1 MFLTGGQE
9 TFQAGEII
17 FKEGSYGKTVYI
29 VSSGRVEINKMAR
42 GKKVVV
48 ETLGPGSLFGMMT
61 FIDPSSPRSATA
73 VALED
78 TVLDIVDKNSLD
90 KEFNQI
96 TSDFRQLL
104 VTLVRRLVKTTNDYV
119 MAASRL
125 EPQVT
130 GTIRI
135 SFKKESD
142 FFKSYIGNL
151 AKGGLFVKTQKVLPV
166 DTLLNLEL
174 TLPKADRALR
184 TTGKVIWTR
193 AENMSSEK
201 MPAGMGIQFVDIDP
215 EDERILK
222 NYMAAL
228 QSS

>member
-9 TFQAGEII
+9 TYQAGEIV

>member
-1 MFLTGGQE
+1 LFLTGGQE
-9 TFQAGEII
+9 TYQAGEII

-73 VALED
+73 VAVED

-104 VTLVRRLVKTTNDYV
+104 VTLVRRLVKTTNDFV
-119 MAASRL
+119 LAASRL

-174 TLPKADRALR
+174 TLPKTDRAVR

-201 MPAGMGIQFVDIDP
+201 MPPGMGIQFVDIDP

>member
-9 TFQAGEII
+9 TYQADETI
-17 FKEGSYGKTVYI
+17 FREGTYGKTVYI
-29 VSSGRVEINKMAR
+29 VSSGRVEINKVAR
-42 GKKVVV
+42 GKKVVI
-48 ETLGPGSLFGMMT
+48 ETLGPGALFGMMT
-61 FIDPSSPRSATA
+61 LIDPSAPRSATA

-90 KEFNQI
+90 KAFNQI

-119 MAASRL
+119 LAASRL

-142 FFKSYIGNL
+142 FYKSYIGNL
-151 AKGGLFVKTQKVLPV
+151 AKGGLFVKTNKVLPV

-174 TLPKADRALR
+174 TLPKADRAVH
-184 TTGKVIWTR
+184 TTGKVIWNR
-193 AENMSSEK
+193 AENTSSEK
-201 MPAGMGIQFVDIDP
+201 MPPGMGIQFVDIDP
-215 EDERILK
+215 EDERLLK
-222 NYMAAL
+222 NYMEMFR
-228 QSS
+228 SS

>member
-9 TFQAGEII
+9 TYQAGEVI

-61 FIDPSSPRSATA
+61 FIDPSSPRSATT

-151 AKGGLFVKTQKVLPV
+151 AKGGLFVKTRKVLPV

-174 TLPKADRALR
+174 TLPKADRTVH

-193 AENMSSEK
+193 PENASSDK
-201 MPAGMGIQFVDIDP
+201 MPPGMGIQFIDIDP
-215 EDERILK
+215 EDEKILK
-222 NYMAAL
+222 DYMAAFQL
-228 QSS
+228 S

>member
-1 MFLTGGQE
+1 MFLTSGQE
-9 TFQAGEII
+9 TYQAGETI
-17 FKEGSYGKTVYI
+17 FKEGTYGKTVYI
-29 VSSGRVEINKMAR
+29 VSSGRVEVNKVAR

-48 ETLGPGSLFGMMT
+48 ETLGPGALFGMMT

-78 TVLDIVDKNSLD
+78 TVLDIVDKNFLD

-104 VTLVRRLVKTTNDYV
+104 VTLVRRLNKTTDDFV
-119 MAASRL
+119 LAASRL

-151 AKGGLFVKTQKVLPV
+151 AKGGLFVRTKKVLPV

-174 TLPKADRALR
+174 TLPKTDRAVH
-184 TTGKVIWTR
+184 TTGKVVWTR
-193 AENMSSEK
+193 AENMSSDK
-201 MPAGMGIQFVDIDP
+201 MPPGMGIQFVDIDP
-215 EDERILK
+215 EDERLLK
-222 NYMAAL
+222 NYMAAF

>member
-1 MFLTGGQE
+1 LFLTSGQE
-9 TFQAGEII
+9 TYEAGEVI
-17 FKEGSYGKTVYI
+17 FKEGTYGKTVYI
-29 VSSGRVEINKMAR
+29 VSSGRVEINKVAR

-48 ETLGPGSLFGMMT
+48 ETLGPGALFGMMT
-61 FIDPSSPRSATA
+61 FIDPSSPRSATT

-78 TVLDIVDKNSLD
+78 TVLDIVDKNFLD

-96 TSDFRQLL
+96 TSDFRRLL

-151 AKGGLFVKTQKVLPV
+151 AKGGLFVRTKKVLPV

-174 TLPKADRALR
+174 TLPKTDRAVR
-184 TTGKVIWTR
+184 TTAKVVWTR
-193 AENMSSEK
+193 AENMSSDK
-201 MPAGMGIQFVDIDP
+201 MPPGMGIQFVDIDP
-215 EDERILK
+215 EDERLLK
-222 NYMAAL
+222 NYMAAF

>member
-1 MFLTGGQE
+1 LFLTSGQE
-9 TFQAGEII
+9 TYQAGETV

-29 VSSGRVEINKMAR
+29 VSSGRIEISKVAR

-61 FIDPSSPRSATA
+61 FIDPSSPRSATV

-78 TVLDIVDKNSLD
+78 TVLDIVDKNFLD

-104 VTLVRRLVKTTNDYV
+104 VTLVRRLVKTTNDFV
-119 MAASRL
+119 MVASRL

-142 FFKSYIGNL
+142 FFKSYISNL

-174 TLPKADRALR
+174 TLPRTDRAVH

-193 AENMSSEK
+193 AENMSSDK
-201 MPAGMGIQFVDIDP
+201 MPPGMGIQFVYIDP
-215 EDERILK
+215 EDERLLK
-222 NYMAAL
+222 NYMAAF

>member
-9 TFQAGEII
+9 TYQAGEII

-73 VALED
+73 VAVED

-104 VTLVRRLVKTTNDYV
+104 VTLVRRLVKTTNDFV
-119 MAASRL
+119 LAASRL

-174 TLPKADRALR
+174 TLPKTDRAVR

-193 AENMSSEK
+193 AENMSSDK
-201 MPAGMGIQFVDIDP
+201 MPPGMGIQFVDIDP

-222 NYMAAL
+222 NYMAAF

>member
-1 MFLTGGQE
+1 LFLTSGHE
-9 TFQAGEII
+9 TYRAGETI
-17 FKEGSYGKTVYI
+17 FREGTYGKTVYI
-29 VSSGRVEINKMAR
+29 VSSGRVEVNKVAR
-42 GKKVVV
+42 GKKVIV
-48 ETLGPGSLFGMMT
+48 ETLGPGALFGMMT

-78 TVLDIVDKNSLD
+78 TVLDIVDKNFLD

-125 EPQVT
+125 EPQVI

-151 AKGGLFVKTQKVLPV
+151 AKGGLFVRTKKVLPV

-174 TLPKADRALR
+174 TLPKTDRAVR
-184 TTGKVIWTR
+184 TTGKVVWTR
-193 AENMSSEK
+193 AENMSSDK
-201 MPAGMGIQFVDIDP
+201 MPPGMGIQFVDIDP
-215 EDERILK
+215 EDEKLLK
-222 NYMAAL
+222 NYMAAF

>member
-1 MFLTGGQE
+1 MFLTSGQE
-9 TFQAGEII
+9 TYQAGETI
-17 FKEGSYGKTVYI
+17 FKEGTYGKTVYI
-29 VSSGRVEINKMAR
+29 VSSGRVEINKVAR

-48 ETLGPGSLFGMMT
+48 ETLGPGALFGMMT

-78 TVLDIVDKNSLD
+78 TVLDIVDKNFLD

-104 VTLVRRLVKTTNDYV
+104 VTLVRRLNKTTDDFV
-119 MAASRL
+119 LAASRL

-151 AKGGLFVKTQKVLPV
+151 AKGGLFVRTKKVLPV

-174 TLPKADRALR
+174 TLPKTDRAVH
-184 TTGKVIWTR
+184 TTGKVVWTR
-193 AENMSSEK
+193 AENMSSDK
-201 MPAGMGIQFVDIDP
+201 MPPGMGIQFVDIDP
-215 EDERILK
+215 EDERLLK
-222 NYMAAL
+222 NYMAAF